1 MTSIQDTI
9 RRELEARVQAFDEAQ
24 AEREQR
30 ARSVHSSR
38 RSQLME
44 GGDISP
50 FAQALSQQYIDG
62 KMTTAE
68 MREKLLAHY
77 GVTVQ

>member
-1 MTSIQDTI
+1 MTSIQDNI
-9 RRELEARVQAFDEAQ
+9 RRELEAKLTAHDERQ
-24 AEREQR
+24 QR
-30 ARSVHSSR
+30 AKAVHSSR

-50 FAQALSQQYIDG
+50 FAQSLSQQYIEG

-68 MREKLLAHY
+68 MREKLLKHY